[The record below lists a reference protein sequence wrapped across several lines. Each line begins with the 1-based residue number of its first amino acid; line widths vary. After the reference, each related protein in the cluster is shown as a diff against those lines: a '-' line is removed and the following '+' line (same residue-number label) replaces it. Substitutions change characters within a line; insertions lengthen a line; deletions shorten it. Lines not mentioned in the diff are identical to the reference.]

1 MPVNKKANL
10 VKNLFDKNISKV
22 PTRNGFGEGVRDA
35 AKKDKNI
42 VGLTGDLVESTR
54 MNYFADEFPDR
65 FIECGVA
72 EQNMTGIAAGLALA
86 GKVPFISTYAVFS
99 PGRNWDQVRV
109 AIAYN
114 NANVKIT
121 GAHAGISVGPD
132 GATHQALEDIAI
144 TRVLPNMVVL
154 APCDQ
159 LVTYQATIAA
169 AKHMGP
175 VYLRFARNETPVF
188 TTKKT
193 PFKIGQAQVLWEG
206 KDVAIAACGPL
217 VYEALLAA
225 NELEKKG
232 ISCRV
237 LDITSIKPL
246 DAKTIVKAAKD
257 CGAFV
262 TVEEHQIHGG
272 MGSAIAEVLAWNQ
285 PVPIEP
291 IAVKDR
297 FGESGEPVQLLKAF
311 GLMSPDI
318 IKAVK
323 KVIKRK

>member
-1 MPVNKKANL
+1 
-10 VKNLFDKNISKV
+10 
-22 PTRNGFGEGVRDA
+22 
-35 AKKDKNI
+35 
-42 VGLTGDLVESTR
+42 
-54 MNYFADEFPDR
+54 
-65 FIECGVA
+65 
-72 EQNMTGIAAGLALA
+72 MTGIAAGLALS

-99 PGRNWDQVRV
+99 PGRNWDQLRV

-121 GAHAGISVGPD
+121 GAHSGISVGPD

-144 TRVLPNMVVL
+144 TRCLPNLVVL

-159 LVTYQATIAA
+159 FYTYQATMAA
-169 AKHMGP
+169 AKHIGP

-193 PFKIGQAQVLWEG
+193 PFKFGQSQVLWEG

-217 VYEALLAA
+217 VYEALMAA

-237 LDITSIKPL
+237 IDVTSIKPL
-246 DAKTIVKAAKD
+246 DIKTIAKAAKD

-285 PVPIEP
+285 PVPIESV
-291 IAVKDR
+291 AVNDR
-297 FGESGEPVQLLKAF
+297 FGESGEPMELLKAF
-311 GLMSPDI
+311 GLLSPDI